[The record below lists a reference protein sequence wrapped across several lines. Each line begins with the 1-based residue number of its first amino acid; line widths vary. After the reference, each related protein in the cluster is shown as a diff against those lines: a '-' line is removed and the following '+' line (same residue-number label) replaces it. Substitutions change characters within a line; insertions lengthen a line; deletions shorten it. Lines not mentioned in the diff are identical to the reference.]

1 MLENRNAKML
11 YLAPNDI
18 ILNQLEDY
26 IIKYIYGTK
35 GTLTKSKKQIIK
47 EVFPNLKLCTY
58 QSLLSENQD
67 SIINDTYDLIFLDEL
82 HRSGA
87 SEWYSKVKK
96 LMSNQPK
103 TTKVIGITATPERTN
118 DENLNMANE
127 QARYFGYTEKDIEL
141 HKHLAINLNIEET
154 IKLGYVVNPKVVF
167 CEYNLF
173 ELGVVLYNL
182 QERINLIQDESVR
195 NRSLEE
201 FKRLRRIVEK
211 SHGISQIIG
220 DNLKLGDRC
229 LVFLPV
235 VNKDGKEIEDEDGN
249 IVDYRIYGD
258 EVIEKYK
265 NLLIS
270 YLQEYY
276 HLSKDE
282 ISDIVE
288 FHSMLGKY
296 EKGKNQYEL

>member
-1 MLENRNAKML
+1 MYYLQVLSVKKDLNNININETFSVEELEDFLGYYKVQGCNLILRPYQAQALENGNEILKEHNFYVAIMPTGSGKSFLSLAKMLENRNAKML

-67 SIINDTYDLIFLDEL
+67 SIINNTYDLIFLDEL

-127 QARYFGYTEKDIEL
+127 
-141 HKHLAINLNIEET
+141 
-154 IKLGYVVNPKVVF
+154 
-167 CEYNLF
+167 
-173 ELGVVLYNL
+173 
-182 QERINLIQDESVR
+182 
-195 NRSLEE
+195 
-201 FKRLRRIVEK
+201 
-211 SHGISQIIG
+211 
-220 DNLKLGDRC
+220 
-229 LVFLPV
+229 
-235 VNKDGKEIEDEDGN
+235 
-249 IVDYRIYGD
+249 
-258 EVIEKYK
+258 
-265 NLLIS
+265 
-270 YLQEYY
+270 
-276 HLSKDE
+276 
-282 ISDIVE
+282 
-288 FHSMLGKY
+288 
-296 EKGKNQYEL
+296 